1 MKKKIEKIEIFSPAL
16 SKTQKDKRKKHLEN
30 QQQEYEFD
38 HKFLPDLGLGLLKIE
53 DGKIPQQENFFPIY
67 WAKRIAQGADL
78 VATMLATKERSRF
91 DPLDEL
97 EDYEDFFNVLRKP
110 DVIKNYQTNYQKDSV
125 FAEQRLSGTN
135 PLVIK
140 SLKKMPAHINVSL
153 NDLEKK
159 TKPLFS
165 LETISLQGEIEQGH
179 IFIADYTESLSFVQ
193 GESYEKGHKYLP
205 KPIAFFWWRKNG
217 YSDRGELV
225 PIAIALELNKSTSD
239 KENKDKPNRN
249 ILDKEWQFFTPLDKH
264 LDWFIAKLCVQIA
277 DGNHHEMSSHLGRTH
292 LVMETFAVSTARQL
306 AENHPLGLLL
316 RQHFRFMLANNSLAR
331 KLLINEGGFVDR
343 ILAGTLLE
351 SLQIVK
357 NACTSWS
364 IKAFAFPTEIKN
376 RGMDQKDQ
384 QAQDQQAS
392 EYKLP
397 HYPYRDDGL
406 LLWDAIKKFVTD
418 YLNVFYPKQE
428 NIKNDE
434 ELQNWAK
441 ELAAENGGKIKD
453 MPSSIKTIAELIEII
468 TTIIFTCG
476 PQHSAVNF
484 PQYEYMA
491 FVPNMPLAAY
501 QEITQKEQFPDEKSL
516 MEFLPPQKQTAD
528 QVGMMYI
535 LSDYRYDRLGYYDQE
550 FENRCKEIGIEAILA
565 KFKQDLNQVEI
576 EIDSNN
582 KSRIIPYP
590 FLKPS
595 LVLNSISI

>member
-1 MKKKIEKIEIFSPAL
+1 MNKKVEIFSLAL
-16 SKTQKDKRKKHLEN
+16 SETQKDERKEYLER
-30 QQQEYEFD
+30 QRQEYEFN
-38 HKFLPDLGLGLLKIE
+38 HEYLEGLALLKKVP
-53 DGKIPQQENFFPIY
+53 DQENFSATY
-67 WAKRIAQGADL
+67 LAERIIQGADL
-78 VATMLATKERSRF
+78 SVNMLATTARSLF

-97 EDYEDFFNVLRKP
+97 EDYKDFFNVLRKP
-110 DVIKNYQTNYQKDSV
+110 NIIKNPQKNYQTDSA
-125 FAEQRLSGTN
+125 FAEQRLSGAN

-140 SLKKMPAHINVSL
+140 SFTEMPANINISL
-153 NDLEKK
+153 NDLDEK
-159 TKPLFS
+159 TKSLFS
-165 LETISLQGEIEQGH
+165 LKTISLQGEIQQGH
-179 IFIADYTESLSFVQ
+179 IFIADYTESLAFVQ
-193 GESYEKGHKYLP
+193 GESYEKGRKYLP

-225 PIAIALELNKSTSD
+225 PIAIAIESNQST
-239 KENKDKPNRN
+239 PN
-249 ILDKEWQFFTPLDKH
+249 KEWQFFTPLDKH

-316 RQHFRFMLANNSLAR
+316 RQHFRFMLTNNYLAR
-331 KLLINEGGFVDR
+331 ERLINQDGFVDR

-364 IKAFAFPTEIKN
+364 IKDFAFPTEIKN
-376 RGMDQKDQ
+376 RGMDHQDDQ
-384 QAQDQQAS
+384 GNQ
-392 EYKLP
+392 KLP

-406 LLWDAIKKFVTD
+406 LLWNAIKIFVTD
-418 YLNVFYPKQE
+418 YLNVFYLPQE

-441 ELAAENGGKIKD
+441 ELATDNGGKIKD
-453 MPSSIKTIAELIEII
+453 MPSSITTIDELIEIV

-484 PQYEYMA
+484 SQYEYMA
-491 FVPNMPLAAY
+491 FVPNMPLAGY
-501 QEITQKEQFPDEKSL
+501 QKVTGEKEQFKDEQSL
-516 MEFLPPQKQTAD
+516 MQFLPPQKQTAD
-528 QVGMMYI
+528 QVEMMYI
-535 LSDYRYDRLGYYDQE
+535 LSDYRYDRLGYYDE
-550 FENRCKEIGIEAILA
+550 KFENIYKGTKVEPILA
-565 KFKQDLNQVEI
+565 KFKQDLNQVEV